1 MFEKEVYIERR
12 RVLKE
17 KLMKGIVIINGNEE
31 APRSYK
37 DECYPFVQD
46 STFRYYFGMDVPN
59 LIGIIDI
66 DRDKEYIFGTDFT
79 LDDIVW
85 SGEQKL
91 LKTFANEVG
100 VNNFVEMK
108 DFDNFIKNCKERRGR
123 FHILPQ
129 YRGDNKLRVCK
140 ALEISPFEYDE
151 YISYDFVKAVIEQ
164 RNTKSQKEI
173 EQIENAVNITREM
186 QLTAMKTVK
195 AGMKEYEVVAVL
207 ESIAKK
213 YYGDLSFH
221 TIFTKNGHILHNH
234 GYDNTVENGDIIVL
248 DCGARNR
255 EGYCGDMTTSFP
267 VSGKFSERQKDI
279 YSLLIEMFEKAES
292 MVKPGVNYKDVHLA
306 VSKVLAEGMIKR
318 GLMKGD
324 AEKAVKAGAH
334 ALFFPH
340 GLGHMLGLDVHD
352 MENLGEDL
360 VGYESFPR
368 DMQFGL
374 KSLRLARE
382 LKEGYVFTI
391 EPGIYFIPELAK
403 RWKAEG
409 KFQEFL
415 NYDKIEEYADF
426 GGMRYEG
433 DFVITKD
440 GARRLGEKMPKY
452 FNEIEEAM
460 KK

>member
-12 RVLKE
+12 RALKE
-17 KLMKGIVIINGNEE
+17 KLIKGIVIISGNEE

-85 SGEQKL
+85 TGEQKL
-91 LKTFANEVG
+91 LKTFASEVG
-100 VNNFVEMK
+100 VSNFVEMK
-108 DFDNFIKNCKERRGR
+108 DFDNFIRDCKQRRAR

-129 YRGDNKLRVCK
+129 YRGDNKLRLCK

-151 YISYDFVKAVIEQ
+151 NISYDFVKAIIEQ
-164 RNTKSQKEI
+164 RNTKSKAEIDEI
-173 EQIENAVNITREM
+173 EKAVNITREM
-186 QLTAMKTVK
+186 HLTAMKTVK

-207 ESIAKK
+207 EAVAKK
-213 YYGDLSFH
+213 YNADMSFH

-234 GYDNTVENGDIIVL
+234 GYDNTLEAGDMIVL
-248 DCGARNR
+248 DCGARNK

-267 VSGKFSERQKDI
+267 VTGKFDERQKDI

-292 MVKPGVNYKDVHLA
+292 MIKPEVNYKDVHLA
-306 VSKVLAEGMIKR
+306 VAKVLTEGMIKR

-324 AEKAVKAGAH
+324 ADEAVKAGAH

-360 VGYESFPR
+360 VGYEHFGR

-403 RWKAEG
+403 RWREAG
-409 KFQEFL
+409 KFEEFL
-415 NYDKIEEYADF
+415 NYDKISEYADF

-433 DFVITKD
+433 DFVITKN
-440 GARRLGEKMPKY
+440 GARRLGDKMPKY
-452 FNEIEEAM
+452 FNEVEEAM

>member
-213 YYGDLSFH
+213 YYGDLSLSL
-221 TIFTKNGHILHNH
+221 IHI
-234 GYDNTVENGDIIVL
+234 
-248 DCGARNR
+248 
-255 EGYCGDMTTSFP
+255 
-267 VSGKFSERQKDI
+267 
-279 YSLLIEMFEKAES
+279 
-292 MVKPGVNYKDVHLA
+292 
-306 VSKVLAEGMIKR
+306 
-318 GLMKGD
+318 
-324 AEKAVKAGAH
+324 
-334 ALFFPH
+334 
-340 GLGHMLGLDVHD
+340 
-352 MENLGEDL
+352 
-360 VGYESFPR
+360 
-368 DMQFGL
+368 
-374 KSLRLARE
+374 
-382 LKEGYVFTI
+382 
-391 EPGIYFIPELAK
+391 
-403 RWKAEG
+403 
-409 KFQEFL
+409 
-415 NYDKIEEYADF
+415 
-426 GGMRYEG
+426 
-433 DFVITKD
+433 
-440 GARRLGEKMPKY
+440 
-452 FNEIEEAM
+452 
-460 KK
+460 